1 MDASA
6 FAASAGRDRLAARLK
21 PGVAAK

>member
-6 FAASAGRDRLAARLK
+6 FAASAGREKLAARLK
-21 PGVAAK
+21 PAVAAK